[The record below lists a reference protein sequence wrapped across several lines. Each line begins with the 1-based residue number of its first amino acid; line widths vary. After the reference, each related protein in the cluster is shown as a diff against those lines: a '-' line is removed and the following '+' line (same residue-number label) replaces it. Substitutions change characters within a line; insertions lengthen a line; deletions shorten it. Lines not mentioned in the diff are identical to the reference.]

1 MRGSSRLPRSQLCIM
16 GDEAE
21 IAVEAP
27 ADAETVKPAEDAK
40 PTPPRG
46 PVKRY
51 AK

>member
-16 GDEAE
+16 GDEV
-21 IAVEAP
+21 AVEAP